1 MSDDE
6 RYYVIRN
13 DQKGGLNIHEYTWEA
28 LRKELKILTGEE
40 PGCTDGYGVITK
52 FLDKFPGDGK
62 CYENRISGGDNPV
75 LIIRGSVVVPE
86 AAKVVLDWAEPKR
99 KR

>member
-1 MSDDE
+1 MSEE

-13 DQKGGLNIHEYTWEA
+13 GCKGGLTVHEYTWEE
-28 LRKELKILTGEE
+28 LRKDLRILDGEE
-40 PGCTDGYGVITK
+40 PGCTYGYGVISK
-52 FLDKFPGDGK
+52 FLDKFPGDGR
-62 CYENRISGGDNPV
+62 CYEDHISGGDNPV